1 PGQRLHCSEVFVN
14 GSSVNSKASSLRIVS
29 TVSLLLLSGDHIGL
43 AVVRL
48 PASTV
53 LGLVVQDE
61 VLHDGHPS
69 SGCRVGPVVIFNDVA
84 NSLKS
89 LHPMHP
95 RNRATQR
102 GRKYHY
108 PYQDRVKQPCDKVQ
122 GGLQDYTHT
131 ESPNSKEF
139 NVRTGLT
146 ALAVALVIP
155 RTAPMVIKYEGKPG
169 TRPLPGP
176 KWVLGSI
183 QLGSWTDDHDDTFV
197 RD

>member
-1 PGQRLHCSEVFVN
+1 MREQCYNCISPGIAMLPSTRPGQRLHCSEVFVN

-29 TVSLLLLSGDHIGL
+29 TVSLLLLSGDQLIGL

-69 SGCRVGPVVIFNDVA
+69 SGC
-84 NSLKS
+84 
-89 LHPMHP
+89 
-95 RNRATQR
+95 RATQR

-146 ALAVALVIP
+146 VLAVALVIP

>member
-1 PGQRLHCSEVFVN
+1 MFSYGKKLWPDTLTSMCIAVRKKYWSGCSQASRLHRL
-14 GSSVNSKASSLRIVS
+14 GSRRPRRS
-29 TVSLLLLSGDHIGL
+29 TSRWSPIFWLS
-43 AVVRL
+43 
-48 PASTV
+48 
-53 LGLVVQDE
+53 
-61 VLHDGHPS
+61 
-69 SGCRVGPVVIFNDVA
+69 
-84 NSLKS
+84 
-89 LHPMHP
+89 
-95 RNRATQR
+95 
-102 GRKYHY
+102 
-108 PYQDRVKQPCDKVQ
+108 
-122 GGLQDYTHT
+122 

-146 ALAVALVIP
+146 VLAVALVIP